1 MKDSRPIVSVIMS
14 VYNEKEEWIM
24 ESVNSILNQT
34 FSDLEFII
42 VNDNPTNKDCI
53 DILEKVEKLDP
64 RIHIMTNE
72 RNSGLAYSMNRAME
86 IAKGKYVARMDADD
100 ISLPTRLANQVEY
113 LDRHKDISILG
124 TQIKMFGHQE
134 KYWINLSSPKEI
146 KAKMFFKSC
155 IAHPTAM
162 FRIETLQKY
171 NLFYDETYKSTQD
184 YDLWSRA
191 LFNVK
196 LANLNKI
203 LLLYRIHE
211 KQTSIAKKKEQES
224 NFQNSQLNLL
234 SNLIED
240 LSVEQRE
247 LSKYIWNGEKLE
259 SIEDQKKFKD
269 LVLEIIEKN
278 RALKVFDPKEFE
290 VPLINILV
298 KKQYHKDMS
307 NYMLLAKRAVANN
320 LFYTIFRKM
329 RKSYNKTSTKTRYNF
344 SGTRKK

>member
-1 MKDSRPIVSVIMS
+1 MKDRQPVVSVIMS
-14 VYNEKEEWIM
+14 VYREKEEWIM
-24 ESVNSILNQT
+24 ESVKSILNQT
-34 FSDLEFII
+34 YSDFEFII
-42 VNDNPTNKDCI
+42 INDNPSCVEYSN
-53 DILEKVEKLDP
+53 ILNKVEKLDK
-64 RIHIMTNE
+64 RIRTYSNDKNM
-72 RNSGLAYSMNRAME
+72 GVAYSMNRAIKM
-86 IAKGKYVARMDADD
+86 AKGKYVAKMDADD
-100 ISLPTRLANQVEY
+100 ISLPTRFEEQLAYME
-113 LDRHKDISILG
+113 RHTDIAILG
-124 TQIKMFGHQE
+124 TQIKMFGQKD
-134 KYWINLSSPKEI
+134 KYWINLSSPDAI
-146 KAKMFFKSC
+146 KAKMFFKCC
-155 IAHPTAM
+155 IAHPSAM
-162 FRIETLQKY
+162 YRIDMLREN
-171 NLFYDETYKSTQD
+171 NLFYNEQYRSTLD

-191 LFNVK
+191 LLHVK
-196 LANLNKI
+196 MANLNKV
-203 LLLYRIHE
+203 LLLYRTHE
-211 KQTSIAKKKEQES
+211 GQISVLKKQEQES
-224 NFQNSQLNLL
+224 NFQNSQLILL
-234 SNLIED
+234 SQLIND